1 MRLVARVVLGSIL
14 LLSSGLLF
22 AGQIVAPA
30 NSSPPGSKVAVV
42 SFEFERPGLAVPHF
56 TFLLREDGTG
66 VYKAEQAEMPPS
78 GASMRGQAAQ
88 HIDRTVVL
96 SSATVAKV
104 FKAARELN
112 YFNVACASKAK
123 NIADTGKK
131 TLSYSGADGHGSCVY
146 NYSENKNVQMV
157 GETFIGI
164 ASTLDEGRSLEF
176 LHRYDRLGLD
186 AEMTGLAK
194 QVEEGRALEVG
205 TISQTLA
212 AIADDTA
219 VMQRVRLKA
228 AKMLE
233 QSK

>member
-1 MRLVARVVLGSIL
+1 MRLAAQVVLGNIL

-30 NSSPPGSKVAVV
+30 NSSPDSTVAMV

-56 TFLLREDGTG
+56 TLLLREDGTG
-66 VYKAEQAEMPPS
+66 VYKAEQAEMPPT
-78 GASMRGQAAQ
+78 GTSMRGQAAQ

-96 SSATVAKV
+96 SPATVAKI

-112 YFNVACASKAK
+112 SFNVACASKAK

-131 TLSYSGADGHGSCVY
+131 TLNYSGADGHGSCVY

-194 QVEEGRALEVG
+194 QIEEGRALEVG

-212 AIADDTA
+212 AIADDMA

-233 QSK
+233 QTK

>member
-1 MRLVARVVLGSIL
+1 MRLAARVVLGNVF

-22 AGQIVAPA
+22 AGQAVAPA
-30 NSSPPGSKVAVV
+30 NSSPGSTVAVV

-56 TFLLREDGTG
+56 TLLLREDGTG
-66 VYKAEQAEMPPS
+66 VYNAEQAEMPPT
-78 GASMRGQAAQ
+78 GTSMRGQAAQ
-88 HIDRTVVL
+88 RIDRTVVL
-96 SSATVAKV
+96 SPATVAKV
-104 FKAARELN
+104 FRAARELN

-123 NIADTGKK
+123 NIANTGKK

-146 NYSENKNVQMV
+146 NYSENKNVEMV
-157 GETFIGI
+157 GDTFIGI

-186 AEMTGLAK
+186 AEMTGFAT
-194 QVEEGRALEVG
+194 QIEDGRALEVG

-212 AIADDTA
+212 AIADDMA

-228 AKMLE
+228 AKILE
-233 QSK
+233 QTK